1 MKKLLIA
8 TALALATCPA
18 VAQFRAAPTHSMP
31 PESMTCG
38 IVSQTKDD
46 AKPTDTI
53 YSIVL
58 NVEGKYPEI
67 TSFDATHV
75 AVDGKTYTR
84 SDQYEGALAWDK
96 KTFVLVWQGQNKK
109 NPNLK
114 MYARLKPYNDKLW
127 SYEETLTIRG
137 KTTYKMLSICHV
149 REVE

>member
-1 MKKLLIA
+1 MRLLACLIVAPQRA
-8 TALALATCPA
+8 TMSQQSSLTQSAHSVRQVLTAY
-18 VAQFRAAPTHSMP
+18 THSMP

-53 YSIVL
+53 YSMVL
-58 NVEGKYPEI
+58 NVEGKSSEI

-96 KTFVLVWQGQNKK
+96 KTFQALVLRGNTHDQGR
-109 NPNLK
+109 P
-114 MYARLKPYNDKLW
+114 
-127 SYEETLTIRG
+127 S
-137 KTTYKMLSICHV
+137 
-149 REVE
+149 